1 MLPAVDGTRIKL
13 GHAVASGDLC
23 FTIRLGKGGKSQV
36 INNYQFFDKINLTP
50 ALDCLVGLP
59 CVNYLLAGLCHFSID
74 KQPQEIV
81 DPWVRSWLQ

>member
-1 MLPAVDGTRIKL
+1 M
-13 GHAVASGDLC
+13 
-23 FTIRLGKGGKSQV
+23 